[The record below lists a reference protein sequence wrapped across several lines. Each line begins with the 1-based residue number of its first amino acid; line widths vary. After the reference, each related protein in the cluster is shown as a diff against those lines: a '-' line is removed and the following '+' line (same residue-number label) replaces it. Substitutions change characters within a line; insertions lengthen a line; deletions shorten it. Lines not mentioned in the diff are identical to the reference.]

1 MHIVYHI
8 AYHTD
13 FKTYKFNVIHLQQE
27 GRTWLNRHFQNPGIT
42 KIVLDIFRRRRRPF
56 GLFPILLKSVR
67 LIQIRTSSAPTQSQF
82 WIEQNYFSQFN
93 QIFNGACLISLQWPD
108 AIFSAILTHPIAN
121 GVAPPQNQQ
130 KAKQFLSPNWFSST
144 INNSPFFFLYKI
156 DAFKKVATFLLL
168 LWWYGGMQRRIIGD
182 NIIFATYNHCC
193 ASIIIVYFR

>member
-1 MHIVYHI
+1 MQIVYHI
-8 AYHTD
+8 D

-108 AIFSAILTHPIAN
+108 AIFSAILTHPIGN
-121 GVAPPQNQQ
+121 GVAPLRTNKKPSNFFHQIDFPRQ
-130 KAKQFLSPNWFSST
+130 STTPHFSFS
-144 INNSPFFFLYKI
+144 IKLMPLKKLPHFFCF
-156 DAFKKVATFLLL
+156 
-168 LWWYGGMQRRIIGD
+168 YGDMVGCSAG
-182 NIIFATYNHCC
+182 
-193 ASIIIVYFR
+193 

>member
-108 AIFSAILTHPIAN
+108 AIFSAILTHPIGN
-121 GVAPPQNQQ
+121 GVAPLRTNKKPSNFFHQIDFPRQ
-130 KAKQFLSPNWFSST
+130 STTPDFS
-144 INNSPFFFLYKI
+144 F
-156 DAFKKVATFLLL
+156 
-168 LWWYGGMQRRIIGD
+168 
-182 NIIFATYNHCC
+182 
-193 ASIIIVYFR
+193 SIK